1 MKMPIYHLL
10 VYCENPD
17 DLEECGSE
25 VKVTGVKTLSFLVHF
40 RLVWPKSQNIIAAT
54 AMKVP
59 INQPL
64 VSLKNYFNYFES
76 RSKVKVTGVKTQSFT
91 DDF

>member
-1 MKMPIYHLL
+1 MKMPINHLL

-40 RLVWPKSQNIIAAT
+40 RLVLPNSQYLMAVT

-59 INQPL
+59 IKQPL
-64 VSLKNYFNYFES
+64 V
-76 RSKVKVTGVKTQSFT
+76 
-91 DDF
+91 

>member
-1 MKMPIYHLL
+1 MKMPINHL

-40 RLVWPKSQNIIAAT
+40 RLVLPYSQYLIAVT

-59 INQPL
+59 IKQPL
-64 VSLKNYFNYFES
+64 VSIKNHIDYFES
-76 RSKVKVTGVKTQSFT
+76 RSKVKVTGITT
-91 DDF
+91 

>member
-1 MKMPIYHLL
+1 MPINHLL

-25 VKVTGVKTLSFLVHF
+25 VKVKALSFLVHF

-76 RSKVKVTGVKTQSFT
+76 RSKVKVTGVKTQSFW